1 LNIRIGVRS
10 VDASQDAPLFTVSSM
25 LASLGPNQSKEIRAD
40 LDPSISPSVIPDW
53 HSLRTDILVAR
64 Q

>member
-40 LDPSISPSVIPDW
+40 LDPAISPSAIPDW
-53 HSLRTDILVAR
+53 HSLRTDVLVAR